1 MITYVRRYAILLV
14 LALGLVACGQGLSL
28 STLQDSNEI
37 VTLPPP
43 PTHTP
48 IPTEIPTQEDASG
61 IAVAFFKAWEQG
73 DLLGMYSLLTPQTQ
87 ALIDSASFV
96 ARYQEAMDT
105 ATAHTI
111 LPQMLSAA
119 QEGNQAEMAV
129 RVMWQTTVVGDIVR
143 DLTVPMAYE
152 NGRWGIIWDE
162 GLILPELAGGNR
174 LVLDERNPARANI
187 YDANGRALAYQ
198 GTMITLG
205 VIPGEIKDE
214 AALLNVLSQALGKT
228 PEEIKES
235 YASALPNWYVPVG
248 DVPEEVMQQY
258 VTSLQPFIGQGLAEP
273 QTRLARLFAEGGI
286 APHLVGHTGFIPAE
300 VVAEYTAQGYRGDEI
315 VGLDGIELWGE
326 DYLNGERGGTLTVI
340 DPNGQYVGTVAER
353 APKQARSIY
362 TTIDVELQTA
372 VEQILADAVET
383 YPLPTAGAAIV
394 MDVNTG
400 KILAMASYPDFDP
413 TIYDPVRPDAANTL
427 AAVYADPARPL
438 LNRAAQGQY
447 PAGSLFKVVT
457 FTAAMNSGLFTP
469 GSTYYSSGTW
479 SGLGPNFVKVDWLPG
494 GHGTVSYQTAITV
507 SCNSCFYEAALA
519 MDNVDP
525 NHFPAVAQQM
535 GLGQLTGLVGIAE
548 APGTIPS
555 PAWKEE
561 TLGEVWLPGD
571 AVNMGIGQG
580 FVQVTPLQVA
590 SIFSAI
596 ANGGT
601 LYRPTLID
609 RIGAGGG
616 APEEPFPVQV
626 NGEMPIS
633 PENLASLQQG
643 LFDVTHSGRGTAE
656 FIFKGLSVPVA
667 GKTGTAEDP
676 PRNSHAWFAGY
687 APAGPYTRPDGTVTT
702 EPEIAVVVIMENAGQ
717 GSEVAA
723 PIVRQIM
730 ESYFGITPLTPLPW

>member
-1 MITYVRRYAILLV
+1 MKRQFIGLLMFLILLV
-14 LALGLVACGQGLSL
+14 ACAQGLGISAP
-28 STLQDSNEI
+28 QDSSVL

-48 IPTEIPTQEDASG
+48 IPTEVPTTEDASG

-73 DLLGMYSLLTPQTQ
+73 DLLGMYSLLTPQSQ
-87 ALIDSASFV
+87 ALVDSVSFV
-96 ARYQEAMDT
+96 ARYQDAMDT
-105 ATAHTI
+105 ATTRAVHS
-111 LPQMLSAA
+111 QMLSAT

-129 RVMWQTTVVGDIVR
+129 RITWQTNAVGDIVR
-143 DLTVPMAYE
+143 DLTVPMVYA
-152 NGRWGIIWDE
+152 NGRWGITWDE
-162 GLILPELAGGNR
+162 ALILPELAGGNR
-174 LVLDERNPARANI
+174 LVLDDRTPARANI
-187 YDANGRALAYQ
+187 YDADGRALAYQ
-198 GTMITLG
+198 GTMISLG

-214 AALLNVLSQALGKT
+214 AGLVALLSQVLNKT

-235 YASALPNWYVPVG
+235 YASALPNWYVPIG
-248 DVPEEVMQQY
+248 DVPEAVMQQY
-258 VTSLQPFIGQGLAEP
+258 VTLLQPFIGQGLAEP
-273 QTRLARLFAEGGI
+273 QQRLARLYAEGGA
-286 APHLVGHTGFIPAE
+286 APHIVGHTGFIPAE
-300 VVAEYTAQGYRGDEI
+300 IVAEYEAQGYRGDEL

-326 DYLNGERGGTLTVI
+326 EYLNGERGGTLTVI
-340 DPNGQYVGTVAER
+340 DANGQYVGTVAEL

-362 TTIDVELQTA
+362 TTLDVELQTA
-372 VEQILADAVET
+372 VEQILAEAVTT

-400 KILAMASYPDFDP
+400 KILAMASFPTFDP
-413 TIYDPVRPDAANTL
+413 TIYDPARPDAATAL
-427 AAVYADPARPL
+427 AQVYADPSRPL

-457 FTAAMNSGLFTP
+457 FTAAMNSGLYTP
-469 GSTYYSSGTW
+469 NSTYYSTGTW

-494 GHGTVSYQTAITV
+494 GHGGVSYQTAITV

-519 MDNVDP
+519 MNSVDA

-535 GLGQLTGLVGIAE
+535 GLGQLTGLAGIAE

-561 TLGEVWLPGD
+561 NIGEVWLPGD

-590 SIFSAI
+590 NIFSAI

-616 APEEPFPVQV
+616 APEESFPVQV
-626 NGEMPIS
+626 NGEIPIS

-643 LFDVTHSGRGTAE
+643 LYDVTHSGRGTAT
-656 FIFKGLSVPVA
+656 FIFDGLSVPAA

-730 ESYFGITPLTPLPW
+730 ETYFGITPLTPLPW

>member
-1 MITYVRRYAILLV
+1 MKRHRAALFLLILW
-14 LALGLVACGQGLSL
+14 LAACGQGLGMPPI
-28 STLQDSNEI
+28 QDSRARD

-43 PTHTP
+43 PTNTP
-48 IPTEIPTQEDASG
+48 IPTEIPTTEDAAG
-61 IAVAFFKAWEQG
+61 IALAFFKAWEQG

-87 ALIDSASFV
+87 ALVDSASFV
-96 ARYQEAMDT
+96 ARYQEAMNT
-105 ATAHTI
+105 ATAKAI
-111 LPQMLSAA
+111 RAQMLSAT

-129 RVMWQTTVVGDIVR
+129 RVTWQTHVVGDIVR
-143 DLTVPMAYE
+143 ELTVPMAFQ

-174 LVLDERNPARANI
+174 LVLADRVPARANI

-198 GTMITLG
+198 GTAIRLG
-205 VIPGEIKDE
+205 VIPGEIQDE
-214 AALLNVLSQALGKT
+214 PALLALLSQVLGKT
-228 PEEIKES
+228 PEAIKEL
-235 YASALPNWYVPVG
+235 YARALPNWYVPVG

-258 VTSLQPFIGQGLAEP
+258 VAALQPFIGQGLAEP
-273 QTRLARLFAEGGI
+273 QPRLARLYAEDGV
-286 APHLVGHTGFIPAE
+286 APHLVGHTGPIPVE
-300 VVAEYTAQGYRGDEI
+300 VVETYKAQGYRGDEI
-315 VGLDGIELWGE
+315 VGLSGLELWGE

-340 DPNGQYVGTVAER
+340 DANGQYVGTVGEK
-353 APKQARSIY
+353 APKQARSLY
-362 TTIDVELQTA
+362 MTLNVELQTA
-372 VEQILADAVET
+372 VEEILANAVQT
-383 YPLPTAGAAIV
+383 YPLDTAGAAIV

-413 TIYDPVRPDAANTL
+413 TIYDPARPDAATAL
-427 AAVYADPARPL
+427 AQVFADPKRPL

-457 FTAAMNSGLFTP
+457 FTAAMNSGLYTP
-469 GSTYYSSGTW
+469 RSVYASTGTW
-479 SGLGPNFVKVDWLPG
+479 SRMGPNFIKVDWLPG

-507 SCNSCFYEAALA
+507 SCNSCFYDAA
-519 MDNVDP
+519 MEMNNVDP

-535 GLGQLTGLVGIAE
+535 GLGQLTGIAGIAE
-548 APGTIPS
+548 SPGTIPS
-555 PAWKEE
+555 PAWKEQ

-580 FVQVTPLQVA
+580 YVQVTPLQVA
-590 SIFSAI
+590 MIFSAI
-596 ANGGT
+596 ANGGV
-601 LYRPTLID
+601 LYRPTLIGG
-609 RIGAGGG
+609 IGAGGG
-616 APEEPFPVQV
+616 APEESFPVQV
-626 NGEMPIS
+626 NGEIPIS
-633 PENLASLQQG
+633 PEDLASLQQG

-656 FIFKGLSVPVA
+656 FIFTGLSVPAA

-702 EPEIAVVVIMENAGQ
+702 EPEIAVVVILENAGQ

-730 ESYFGITPLTPLPW
+730 ETYFGITPLTPLPW